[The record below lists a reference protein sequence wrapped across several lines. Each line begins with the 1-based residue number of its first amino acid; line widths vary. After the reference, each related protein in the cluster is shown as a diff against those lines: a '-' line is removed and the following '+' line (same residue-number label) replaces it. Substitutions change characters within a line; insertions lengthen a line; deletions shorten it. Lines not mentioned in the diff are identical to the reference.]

1 MAVWLRKLGPERNGG
16 DLPNT
21 GDELAFI
28 SETDKLSTLKANGEI
43 QEGNVEG
50 LENII
55 AAYCDSQGNYYYAD
69 SEGIYRVAAGG
80 TLKEEITPSSGFAF
94 SVQEK

>member
-16 DLPNT
+16 FAQH

-28 SETDKLSTLKANGEI
+28 SETGKLSTLKANGEI

-55 AAYCDSQGNYYYAD
+55 AAYCDSQ
-69 SEGIYRVAAGG
+69 
-80 TLKEEITPSSGFAF
+80 EITIMQTAREFTGLLLVEP
-94 SVQEK
+94 